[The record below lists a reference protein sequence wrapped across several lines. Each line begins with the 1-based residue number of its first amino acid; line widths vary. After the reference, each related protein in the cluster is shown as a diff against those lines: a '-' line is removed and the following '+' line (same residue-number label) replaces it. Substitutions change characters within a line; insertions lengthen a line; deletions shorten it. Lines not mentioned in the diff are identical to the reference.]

1 MIEELKELMKEFLAD
16 EEIFPIV
23 AKAMMRMKREF
34 VIAGF
39 TEDQAMQM
47 LVAHGFG
54 FNANKN

>member
-1 MIEELKELMKEFLAD
+1 MIEQLKELMKEFLED
-16 EEIFPIV
+16 EEIFPMI
-23 AKAMMRMKREF
+23 AKAMMRMKREL

-39 TEDQAMQM
+39 TEEQAMQM